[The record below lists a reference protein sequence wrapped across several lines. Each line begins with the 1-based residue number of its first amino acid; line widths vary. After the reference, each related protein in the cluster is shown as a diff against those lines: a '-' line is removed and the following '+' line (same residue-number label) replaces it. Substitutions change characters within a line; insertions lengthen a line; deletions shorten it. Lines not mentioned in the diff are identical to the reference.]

1 MKQAGKK
8 LMEDGEII
16 QFREKDASDH
26 FSTYFIDQNVVEDAG
41 NENYACSCA
50 DFQLNAICK
59 HIYATHLKMEK
70 EKQKA
75 AKQDFKIEFSRK
87 NQIHFFPFFNKIWRN
102 SSK

>member
-1 MKQAGKK
+1 MEHFTAIQNKMIPYSVKQAGKK

-16 QFREKDASDH
+16 QFREKDAADH

-75 AKQDFKIEFSRK
+75 AKQEF
-87 NQIHFFPFFNKIWRN
+87 
-102 SSK
+102 